1 MPGPKKLLL
10 TRSEVADALG
20 VHISTVRRLEGRD
33 LHPIR
38 DRNGV
43 HHFDRTEVA
52 ELAAKRGRSVASSGK
67 IAARVYQLLRER
79 KTIGEIVCET
89 ELSPVE
95 VRALFDQLT
104 TPLGQPSREEREAD
118 ERRAEEEH
126 EERSRDLAREQRERW
141 NRNR

>member
-52 ELAAKRGRSVASSGK
+52 ELAAKRGRSIASSGK
-67 IAARVYQLLRER
+67 VAARVYQLLRER

-89 ELSPVE
+89 ELSPAE

-104 TPLGQPSREEREAD
+104 TPLGQPSRAEREAED
-118 ERRAEEEH
+118 RRAEAEH
-126 EERSRDLAREQRERW
+126 EKRARELELERRERRSR
-141 NRNR
+141 